1 MAQPHKHPHDDES
14 RRAPLRLAPLP
25 RPSRRESEPAPEPAP
40 QAAEPAWILEWSQPA
55 PGESTD
61 A

>member
-1 MAQPHKHPHDDES
+1 MTQPYKHAHDDES

-25 RPSRRESEPAPEPAP
+25 RPPKREP
-40 QAAEPAWILEWSQPA
+40 AAEPVDPGWILEWSQPA
-55 PGESTD
+55 PGDGTD